1 MKLHHAIGRTLE
13 ERKRMKKAKKKSN
26 RAMARDLR
34 AFNRWFQKSD
44 LPGSALLGAYEA
56 WLEAGY
62 RGYIEGKYD
71 KG

>member
-1 MKLHHAIGRTLE
+1 
-13 ERKRMKKAKKKSN
+13 
-26 RAMARDLR
+26 MARDLR